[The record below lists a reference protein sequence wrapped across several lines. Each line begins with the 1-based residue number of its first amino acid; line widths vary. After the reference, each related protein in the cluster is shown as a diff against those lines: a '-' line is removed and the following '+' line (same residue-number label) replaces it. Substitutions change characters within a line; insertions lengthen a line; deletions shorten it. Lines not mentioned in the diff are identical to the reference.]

1 MTPRQEAVLD
11 LAVEQVLAPAM
22 GRVSMS
28 FVELMSSAGIPLEA
42 ITTELM
48 LSGEIERSYRL
59 LRLEGYAGQMR
70 YHSPTS
76 QYGQMSR
83 ADRYDGLDVPALMRE
98 VLSDIESGK
107 FADEWDAE
115 RDAGYPNLER
125 LRAEKLSPEV
135 FAFEAD
141 LRARLGER
149 AKPPSG

>member
-1 MTPRQEAVLD
+1 M
-11 LAVEQVLAPAM
+11 
-22 GRVSMS
+22 
-28 FVELMSSAGIPLEA
+28 
-42 ITTELM
+42 TELM
-48 LSGEIERSYRL
+48 LSGEVERSYRL
-59 LRLEGYAGQMR
+59 LRLEGYAGQMH

-83 ADRYDGLDVPALMRE
+83 ADRYDGLDVLGLMRE

-135 FAFEAD
+135 FAFEKD

-149 AKPPSG
+149 AKPPAG